1 MSEKEIKT
9 NEPLNKL
16 LAALVDNKSINTEKR
31 TADFVITTDGV
42 DRDGDIMDPMGMD
55 TTHYEKNPTVLT
67 FHNYNSFPV
76 GKVINIKKTK
86 KNVRATVEFVPAG
99 VLPEA
104 DISWKLVELGFLKTV
119 SIGFLPN
126 YDTIERPE
134 NMKRNGQRVYRIIRN
149 YELMELS
156 LVPVPSNRDALAIK
170 EAAKDGKLSEK
181 DMDFLK
187 SSDFLN
193 KKTDADEKTVDTD
206 EKATEYAGVSESVD
220 RTATDE
226 NDVKVTNSSGDVN
239 VSAEADTKDGAAK
252 IIEKYVE
259 IKDYN
264 AEIAELKSQIAEL
277 KAQIDEIVTPKAQGE
292 TDATDEETKM
302 IEGED
307 DFFKALLDGDNADG
321 NNILDNL
328 VSEVSGST
336 TKDHTEDQID
346 DNDNLLDRLV

>member
-1 MSEKEIKT
+1 MSDKEIKT

-16 LAALVDNKSINTEKR
+16 LAALVDTKSIDSGSR

-76 GKVINIKKTK
+76 GKVISIKKTK

-134 NMKRNGQRVYRIIRN
+134 NMKRDGQVVYRIIRD

-187 SSDFLN
+187 SADFSD
-193 KKTDADEKTVDTD
+193 KKTDADEKAVEAETATVDAD
-206 EKATEYAGVSESVD
+206 EK
-220 RTATDE
+220 
-226 NDVKVTNSSGDVN
+226 
-239 VSAEADTKDGAAK
+239 SADIVEADETVVDA
-252 IIEKYVE
+252 
-259 IKDYN
+259 KDYD
-264 AEIAELKSQIAEL
+264 AQIAEL
-277 KAQIDEIVTPKAQGE
+277 KAQIAELKAQVAEIVEPKAQVDE
-292 TDATDEETKM
+292 ACTIDEETKM
-302 IEGED
+302 LEGED
-307 DFFKALLDGDNADG
+307 DIFKALLDGKDATG
-321 NNILDNL
+321 NNILDDL
-328 VSEVSGST
+328 TSVEDSGST
-336 TKDHTEDQID
+336 KGHTEDQID
-346 DNDNLLDRLV
+346 DDDDLFGQLI